1 MKLLLLV
8 AVIAAVFVKDV
19 TPLGQQC
26 YQCITRHP
34 SWAVESCPNAPVTC
48 ALGAFCTKANFGGSL
63 VIRGCAPGGTEKE
76 FIKDGKI
83 CKKTKGYFTSNHV
96 SNDLKKQFQDL
107 IKVFHESC
115 AENSWEKAM
124 DKVKIKPKAP
134 KKGFTC
140 KKKLCNAGGRND
152 AAAVS
157 VFAAAAAA
165 IYATKRCL

>member
-1 MKLLLLV
+1 MKLLLLI

-19 TPLGQQC
+19 TPSALGQQC

-34 SWAVESCPNAPVTC
+34 SWEVESCANKPVTC
-48 ALGAFCTKANFGGSL
+48 ALGAFCTKATFGGSL
-63 VIRGCAPGGTEKE
+63 VIRGCAPGGTDKE
-76 FIKDGKI
+76 FVKDGKL
-83 CKKTKGYFTSNHV
+83 CKKTKEYFTSNHV
-96 SNDLKKQFQDL
+96 SSDLKTQFQNVL
-107 IKVFHESC
+107 KVFQQSCPEGKLESLKKLGRK
-115 AENSWEKAM
+115 E
-124 DKVKIKPKAP
+124 P

-165 IYATKRCL
+165 IYATKRWL

>member
-1 MKLLLLV
+1 MMVLMHLNINSLSFQNQITNSSFWYIFILSRLL
-8 AVIAAVFVKDV
+8 
-19 TPLGQQC
+19 
-26 YQCITRHP
+26 
-34 SWAVESCPNAPVTC
+34 S
-48 ALGAFCTKANFGGSL
+48 
-63 VIRGCAPGGTEKE
+63 
-76 FIKDGKI
+76 